1 MTYSDVRPSVSS
13 AGGSAAANASSQ
25 GNANKTTE
33 SNSQTDLDSLRRQV
47 TDLQNAM
54 AKLISDAGN
63 MAVKSAKGATSDVAS
78 QVGTAASNIADKGA
92 EMAQAASEQA
102 KTFASELEKT
112 ARANP
117 LGALAGAL
125 LVGVVIGLIGRSRI
139 CIAVCLAA
147 TPLRHATD
155 DLHGGRSPG
164 LDCAGVHG
172 NRSGRG
178 KKATGT
184 YQSVGT
190 RE

>member
-13 AGGSAAANASSQ
+13 AGGPAANASSQ
-25 GNANKTTE
+25 GANANKNTE
-33 SNSQTDLDSLRRQV
+33 SNPQTDLDSLRRQV

-54 AKLISDAGN
+54 AKLISDAGS

-78 QVGTAASNIADKGA
+78 QVGTAASNIADKGS

-125 LVGVVIGLIGRSRI
+125 LVGVVIGLIGRSR
-139 CIAVCLAA
+139 
-147 TPLRHATD
+147 
-155 DLHGGRSPG
+155 S
-164 LDCAGVHG
+164 
-172 NRSGRG
+172 
-178 KKATGT
+178 
-184 YQSVGT
+184 
-190 RE
+190 

>member
-13 AGGSAAANASSQ
+13 SSGTVANTASQSV
-25 GNANKTTE
+25 NADKTNE

-63 MAVKSAKGATSDVAS
+63 MAVKSAKEATSDVAS
-78 QVGTAASNIADKGA
+78 QVGAAASNIADKSS

-102 KTFASELEKT
+102 KTFASELEKM

-125 LVGVVIGLIGRSRI
+125 LVGVVIGLIGRSR
-139 CIAVCLAA
+139 
-147 TPLRHATD
+147 
-155 DLHGGRSPG
+155 S
-164 LDCAGVHG
+164 
-172 NRSGRG
+172 
-178 KKATGT
+178 
-184 YQSVGT
+184 
-190 RE
+190 

>member
-13 AGGSAAANASSQ
+13 AGSAAANASSQ

-125 LVGVVIGLIGRSRI
+125 LVGVVIGLIGRSR
-139 CIAVCLAA
+139 
-147 TPLRHATD
+147 
-155 DLHGGRSPG
+155 S
-164 LDCAGVHG
+164 
-172 NRSGRG
+172 
-178 KKATGT
+178 
-184 YQSVGT
+184 
-190 RE
+190 

>member
-13 AGGSAAANASSQ
+13 PSGTAAHAASQ
-25 GNANKTTE
+25 GVNANKTTE

-63 MAVKSAKGATSDVAS
+63 MAVKSAKEATSDVAS
-78 QVGTAASNIADKGA
+78 QVGAAASNIADKSS

-102 KTFASELEKT
+102 KTFASELEKM

-125 LVGVVIGLIGRSRI
+125 LVGVVIGLIGRSR
-139 CIAVCLAA
+139 
-147 TPLRHATD
+147 
-155 DLHGGRSPG
+155 S
-164 LDCAGVHG
+164 
-172 NRSGRG
+172 
-178 KKATGT
+178 
-184 YQSVGT
+184 
-190 RE
+190 